1 MKQNWLSRALLS
13 LIVFCVVSVFATGAQ
28 AVVLAAPTDA
38 MVLIPE
44 QPILSTPTPLP
55 TPATETMIMSRDQK
69 KALDLLNS
77 DRVKQGL
84 APLKINAQ
92 LSKVAE
98 NYAHDMI
105 NRDYFSHTSPEGLS
119 PFDRMRKQNIIFN
132 RAGENLA
139 FNVSIAAAQ
148 QAFMNSPG
156 HRANVLDPY
165 YTQVGL
171 GVVNGP
177 NGRVYVVQEFS
188 DG

>member
-1 MKQNWLSRALLS
+1 
-13 LIVFCVVSVFATGAQ
+13 
-28 AVVLAAPTDA
+28 
-38 MVLIPE
+38 
-44 QPILSTPTPLP
+44 
-55 TPATETMIMSRDQK
+55 
-69 KALDLLNS
+69 
-77 DRVKQGL
+77 
-84 APLKINAQ
+84 
-92 LSKVAE
+92 
-98 NYAHDMI
+98 
-105 NRDYFSHTSPEGLS
+105 
-119 PFDRMRKQNIIFN
+119 MRKQNIIFN

>member
-1 MKQNWLSRALLS
+1 MRQNGLKKVILS
-13 LIVFCVVSVFATGAQ
+13 LVAFCVVSISATSMT
-28 AVVLAAPTDA
+28 VTSAAPADA
-38 MVLIPE
+38 TVLTPV
-44 QPILSTPTPLP
+44 QPILSTPSALP
-55 TPATETMIMSRDQK
+55 TPAPETMIMSRDQK

-77 DRVKQGL
+77 DRTAHSL
-84 APLKINAQ
+84 APLRINAQ
-92 LSKVAE
+92 LSKLAE
-98 NYAHDMI
+98 NYARDMI
-105 NRDYFSHTSPEGLS
+105 NRDYFSHTTPEGLS
-119 PFDRMRKQNIIFN
+119 PFDRMRKQNIVFN

-139 FNVSIAAAQ
+139 FNVSVAAAQ